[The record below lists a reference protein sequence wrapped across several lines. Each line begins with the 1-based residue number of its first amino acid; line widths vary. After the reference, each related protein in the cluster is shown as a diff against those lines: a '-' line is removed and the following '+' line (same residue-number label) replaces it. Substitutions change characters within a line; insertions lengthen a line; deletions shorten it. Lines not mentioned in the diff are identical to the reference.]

1 MAIQSFYTA
10 ATKKDFAR
18 IFQFRVTEFPGI
30 SFGADSHLL
39 YVETATLPGRAIN
52 NVPVPYM
59 GLQFNVPGNA
69 SYPGSNAY
77 NVTFRM
83 DADYDIRAALEASTF
98 ATFDDATSTG
108 AYNIRGSSSDIAG
121 AANNI
126 LQLDLLGKGK
136 KAAPAANAP
145 QQAGGTAA
153 DTTSSYE
160 VVRRYKLFGAY
171 LVSVN
176 DTAYDIKDTGTV
188 ATCQAVI
195 AYHFW
200 RSGAGE
206 TTTIAA
212 SNASSA
218 VSNYTRTGT
227 ETAPSDLKPAEGWTS
242 PS

>member
-30 SFGADSHLL
+30 NFDPTKHLL
-39 YVETATLPGRAIN
+39 YVETATLPGRTIN
-52 NVPVPYM
+52 NVAVPYM

-108 AYNIRGSSSDIAG
+108 AYNIRGQDSK
-121 AANNI
+121 NI
-126 LQLDLLGKGK
+126 LELSLLGKTPKGNE
-136 KAAPAANAP
+136 PEILRIY
-145 QQAGGTAA
+145 Q
-153 DTTSSYE
+153 
-160 VVRRYKLFGAY
+160 LFGAY

-176 DTAYDIKDTGTV
+176 ETQYDIKDTGTV

-200 RSGAGE
+200 RSKAG
-206 TTTIAA
+206 
-212 SNASSA
+212 SKSGN
-218 VSNYTRTGT
+218 
-227 ETAPSDLKPAEGWTS
+227 LS
-242 PS
+242 PSTRSNLPSYATGSRTTPVDINRASW